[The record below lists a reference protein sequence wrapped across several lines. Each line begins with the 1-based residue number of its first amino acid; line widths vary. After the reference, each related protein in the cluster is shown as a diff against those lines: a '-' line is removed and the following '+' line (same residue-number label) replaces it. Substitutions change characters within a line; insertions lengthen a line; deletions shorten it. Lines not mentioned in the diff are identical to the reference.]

1 MSTGNAVEKVLVM
14 RFSALGDVAMV
25 VPVVRAVLEVN
36 PNMELLMLSNK
47 EYAGLFEGINRLEFI
62 GVDLKKKYAG
72 FTGMIRL
79 FNLLRKQ
86 YGFDAV
92 ADLHGVLRTH
102 LLRFLF
108 FVIKKRIAVIDKGRF
123 EKHALTRKE
132 NKVFRPLV
140 HTTERYQLVFKQLGF
155 TVADHELSSEG
166 IELDQPSLF
175 SEPTKAALTATP
187 IAKDNVMSIGFA
199 PFAKHAIKMY
209 DLDNF
214 KEVIRH
220 FDSPDYRLY
229 FFGGSVAEKLLIG
242 QWNREFSHAVAIPDS
257 YTLKDE
263 LDLMRSLHVMVSMDS
278 ANMHLA
284 SLSGVPVVSVWGPT
298 HPYAGFYGINQDPLY
313 AVQVNALTCRPCS
326 VYGGRACWRG
336 DHACMQQIEPAA
348 IVGKIQRI
356 LLGKQDPQ

>member
-1 MSTGNAVEKVLVM
+1 MSSGKAVEKVLVM

-25 VPVVRAVLEVN
+25 VPVIRAVLEAN
-36 PNMELLMLSNK
+36 PHKELLMLSNK
-47 EYAGLFEGINRLEFI
+47 EYAGLFEGIKRLEFI
-62 GVDLKKKYAG
+62 GVDLKQKHAG

-108 FVIKKRIAVIDKGRF
+108 FLVNKRTAVIDKGRF

-132 NKVFRPLV
+132 NKVFRPLA
-140 HTTERYQLVFKQLGF
+140 HTTSRYQLVFKQLGF

-175 SEPTKAALTATP
+175 SEPTKAAVPATD
-187 IAKDNVMSIGFA
+187 KVLSIGFA
-199 PFAKHAIKMY
+199 PFAKHATKMY
-209 DLDNF
+209 NLDCF
-214 KEVIRH
+214 KEVIKH
-220 FDSPDYRLY
+220 FDTPAYRLY
-229 FFGGSVAEKLLIG
+229 FFGGSMAEKLLIG
-242 QWNREFSHAVAIPDS
+242 QWNKEFSHAVAIPAS
-257 YTLKDE
+257 YTLKEE
-263 LDLMRSLHVMVSMDS
+263 LDLMRSLRVMVSMDS

-284 SLSGVPVVSVWGPT
+284 SLSGIPVVSIWGPT
-298 HPYAGFYGINQDPLY
+298 HPYAGFYGFNQDPLH

-326 VYGGRACWRG
+326 VYGGSACWRG
-336 DHACMQQIEPAA
+336 DHACMQQIEPNA
-348 IVGKIQRI
+348 IVGKIQQF
-356 LLGKQDPQ
+356 LH

>member
-25 VPVVRAVLEVN
+25 VPVVKAVLEAN
-36 PNMELLMLSNK
+36 PQKELLMLSNI
-47 EYAGLFEGINRLEFI
+47 EYAGLFEGIKRLEFI

-102 LLRFLF
+102 LLRILF
-108 FVIKKRIAVIDKGRF
+108 FVINKRIAVINKGRL

-132 NKVFRPLV
+132 YKVFRPLV

-166 IELDQPSLF
+166 IEIDQPSLF
-175 SEPTKAALTATP
+175 SEPTKAVLTP
-187 IAKDNVMSIGFA
+187 NDGVMSIGFA
-199 PFAKHAIKMY
+199 PFAKHPTKMY
-209 DLDNF
+209 DLDRF

-220 FDSPDYRLY
+220 FDTPDYSLY
-229 FFGGSVAEKLLIG
+229 FFGGSAAEKLLIG

-257 YTLKDE
+257 CTLKEE

-284 SLSGVPVVSVWGPT
+284 SLSGVPVVSIWGPT
-298 HPYAGFYGINQDPLY
+298 HPYAGFYGFNQDPLY

-336 DHACMQQIEPAA
+336 DHACMQQIEPAD

-356 LLGKQDPQ
+356 LLGKQAPR